1 MSKSTRSFNR
11 WTTVMKSTWTFQVFN
26 KYNDEL
32 NELLWANLTTTRKTF
47 KYLKENEAKLTDRA
61 FIHFEFD
68 VPKGEEVFR
77 NVDEWSKS
85 YNNFLN
91 WTNLNGILA
100 LTSNFE
106 TYLSTVVSLALESDP
121 GVLFSSSKSIDG
133 IVLLKNGAKRNH
145 FHDDVITSLTKGEWN
160 SRLAPFKKTFGGAPQ
175 ELVKNI
181 GELDKL
187 RKLRNKVGH
196 AFGRDIDG
204 SRNHEVKDILKMEK
218 MTDKKFKKFQHL
230 ILSTVRGI
238 DKFLLENHIGEY
250 QAIAFYHRIYVGLR
264 KDLHQSERAIILKK
278 QLGKFGDTSGK
289 MFCKE
294 LVKYYEEL

>member
-1 MSKSTRSFNR
+1 M
-11 WTTVMKSTWTFQVFN
+11 
-26 KYNDEL
+26 
-32 NELLWANLTTTRKTF
+32 
-47 KYLKENEAKLTDRA
+47 
-61 FIHFEFD
+61 
-68 VPKGEEVFR
+68 
-77 NVDEWSKS
+77 
-85 YNNFLN
+85 
-91 WTNLNGILA
+91 
-100 LTSNFE
+100 
-106 TYLSTVVSLALESDP
+106 
-121 GVLFSSSKSIDG
+121 
-133 IVLLKNGAKRNH
+133 
-145 FHDDVITSLTKGEWN
+145 
-160 SRLAPFKKTFGGAPQ
+160 KTFGGAPQ

-196 AFGRDIDG
+196 AFGRDING
-204 SRNHEVKDILKMEK
+204 SRNHEVKDILKLEK

-250 QAIAFYHRIYVGLR
+250 QAIAFYHRIYGGLR

-289 MFCKE
+289 MLCKE

>member
-32 NELLWANLTTTRKTF
+32 NELLWANLATTRKTF
-47 KYLKENEAKLTDRA
+47 KCLKENEAKLTDRA
-61 FIHFEFD
+61 YIHFEFD

-106 TYLSTVVSLALESDP
+106 TYLSTAVSLALESDP

-145 FHDDVITSLTKGEWN
+145 FHDDVITSLTKVE
-160 SRLAPFKKTFGGAPQ
+160 
-175 ELVKNI
+175 
-181 GELDKL
+181 
-187 RKLRNKVGH
+187 
-196 AFGRDIDG
+196 
-204 SRNHEVKDILKMEK
+204 
-218 MTDKKFKKFQHL
+218 
-230 ILSTVRGI
+230 
-238 DKFLLENHIGEY
+238 
-250 QAIAFYHRIYVGLR
+250 
-264 KDLHQSERAIILKK
+264 
-278 QLGKFGDTSGK
+278 
-289 MFCKE
+289 
-294 LVKYYEEL
+294 